1 MRAIAG
7 LGKGHAHLFA
17 IAFAMSCLV
26 ALAAAPAIVVTKSQ
40 RTIGEARSIQADL
53 SEGFLLSDDPTQ
65 NVITTMAGTGTTGF
79 SGDNGPAIS
88 AKLYYPYDVAADASG
103 NTYLI
108 DWNNQRIRKVTPDG
122 VITTVAGNGTIGFSG
137 DGGAATS
144 AQLYAP
150 NGVGVDAT
158 GNLVIADT
166 NNHRIRKVALSGI
179 ITTIAGTGSAGFS

>member
-79 SGDNGPAIS
+79 SGDNGPAN
-88 AKLYYPYDVAADASG
+88 AERDCHGL
-103 NTYLI
+103 
-108 DWNNQRIRKVTPDG
+108 QR
-122 VITTVAGNGTIGFSG
+122 
-137 DGGAATS
+137 
-144 AQLYAP
+144 
-150 NGVGVDAT
+150 
-158 GNLVIADT
+158 
-166 NNHRIRKVALSGI
+166 
-179 ITTIAGTGSAGFS
+179 